1 MNIKLKYLTIIPLIF
16 LSILGMKILS
26 IRTSHAAYKS
36 QILNEISPYQTDKF
50 LLAAAGS
57 CEVSMPNPETNERLV
72 LNVRE
77 APNGE
82 IVDTVDDGEM
92 VKLETAD
99 GIEGLYWVK
108 IVDPVVGYVWT
119 EHLTNCQ

>member
-1 MNIKLKYLTIIPLIF
+1 MNLQQKSLTIIPLIF
-16 LSILGMKILS
+16 LSILGVKFLS
-26 IRTSHAAYKS
+26 ASTSHAAPQS
-36 QILNEISPYQTDKF
+36 QILNDEF
-50 LLAAAGS
+50 LLAAAVS

-77 APNGE
+77 VPNGD
-82 IVDTVDDGEM
+82 IIGTVDDGET
-92 VKLETAD
+92 VELESAG

-108 IVDPVVGYVWT
+108 IIKPVVGFVWT